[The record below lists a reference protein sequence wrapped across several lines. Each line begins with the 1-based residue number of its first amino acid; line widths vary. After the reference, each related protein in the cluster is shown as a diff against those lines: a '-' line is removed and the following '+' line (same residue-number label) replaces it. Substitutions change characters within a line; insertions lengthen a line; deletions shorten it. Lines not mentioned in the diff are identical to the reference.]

1 MNGGDTKMKTRNL
14 NMNMDGVALKSEYFI
29 FVGVQDFNLMLE
41 IDGSEHS
48 LLSCNSRI
56 HQEIEISSAPLT
68 VLISNVV

>member
-1 MNGGDTKMKTRNL
+1 MNGGDTKMKTKNL
-14 NMNMDGVALKSEYFI
+14 NMNMDGVALKS
-29 FVGVQDFNLMLE
+29 VQDFNLMLE